1 MNGRILFLFS
11 LLFFLFNAVQ
21 AQNAPGDT
29 LKNVEI
35 LNARTFRVK
44 KSAANEDLQILSGN
58 VQLRQNTTLFNCDSC
73 VINNTTKIFEAFG
86 NVHIVDDTTNIYSNY
101 LRYLMQ
107 TKKAFLS
114 GKVHL
119 NDGHSDL
126 TTNELEYDL
135 NDKIGV
141 YKNGGKV
148 VSKTSVLTSKEGVYY
163 ADLHDIYFRH
173 NVVLN
178 DPAYY
183 LTADSLLYNSESQI
197 ARFISETNMRDS
209 SGRTVHTTEGTYNLR
224 TGSSQFTQRTT
235 IIDGKTR
242 IVGNQIASDDSTG
255 LIQIL
260 GNGVLIDTSQGV
272 SILANEIFAD
282 RKKAAYLATRKPLMI
297 IKQEKDSIYVTA
309 DTLFSAKL
317 SDRFRFQ
324 DSASVPDSLENDA
337 VGTDSLEIQ
346 DSSGTQDSLENAVDS
361 SDVLNTADSTE
372 NVTVTDTADVKSTTA
387 ADTTAMTADT
397 VSTATPDS
405 VKARNAIFAKKTFVT
420 NDTLFKK
427 PIVANDST
435 DRYFEGFRHVRIYSD
450 SVQAVSDSLFY
461 SFRDST
467 FQLYY
472 NPLVWS
478 HGSQMRGDTIYLY
491 TKNKKADH
499 IKLFENG
506 FLINQSDPGV
516 FNQVKATRIDGYFK
530 AGVIDSVRA
539 NGSAESIYYLRNE
552 DSTYTGINQST
563 SDIMD
568 VYFQDGDLNKVVFRS
583 SVKGTLWPASEAKH
597 KNFQLKDFEWLETR
611 RPKTK
616 YELYE

>member
-1 MNGRILFLFS
+1 MNGRIFFLLP
-11 LLFFLFNAVQ
+11 LLFFSFVSVQ

-35 LNARTFRVK
+35 LNARVFRVK
-44 KSAANEDLQILSGN
+44 KSATNEDLQILAGN

-73 VINNTTKIFEAFG
+73 VINNTTKVFEAYG
-86 NVHIVDDTTNIYSNY
+86 NVHIIDDTTNIYSNY
-101 LRYLMQ
+101 LRYLMT
-107 TKKAFLS
+107 TKKAFLRD
-114 GKVHL
+114 KVNL

-163 ADLHDIYFRH
+163 ADLHDIYFKH
-173 NVVLN
+173 DVVLN
-178 DPAYY
+178 DPAYH
-183 LTADSLLYNSESQI
+183 LTSDSLLYNSESQI
-197 ARFISETNMRDS
+197 ARFIAETNMRDS

-255 LIQIL
+255 LVQIL

-309 DTLFSAKL
+309 DTLFTAKL
-317 SDRFRFQ
+317 SDRFRVQ
-324 DSASVPDSLENDA
+324 NASDSNA
-337 VGTDSLEIQ
+337 VVTDSL
-346 DSSGTQDSLENAVDS
+346 AA
-361 SDVLNTADSTE
+361 ADST
-372 NVTVTDTADVKSTTA
+372 DFSDST
-387 ADTTAMTADT
+387 
-397 VSTATPDS
+397 SLDS
-405 VKARNAIFAKKTFVT
+405 VQVRKAIFAKKTVLKA
-420 NDTLFKK
+420 DTLFKK
-427 PIVANDST
+427 PILPNDST
-435 DRYFEGFRHVRIYSD
+435 DRYFEGFRHVRIYTD

-506 FLINQSDPGV
+506 FLINQTEPGV

-530 AGVIDSVRA
+530 EGTIDSVRA
-539 NGSAESIYYLRNE
+539 NGAAESIYYLRNE

-568 VYFQDGDLNKVVFRS
+568 VYFKEGALNKVVFRS
-583 SVKGTLWPASEAKH
+583 SVKGTLWPASEAKRN
-597 KNFQLKDFEWLETR
+597 NFQLKDFEWLESR